1 MPNRKLLT
9 RGLIVALACPLPAL
23 AQSSVT
29 VTGYFKMS
37 VEQLKLGNT
46 AKTPSGETRVADNS
60 SRIYFRI
67 VEDLGGGLSAIGQ
80 LELRPTLDTGAL
92 AATGA
97 DWVGLRSARLGSLKL
112 GRVDLHY
119 NNEPSNIRARSGSFK
134 ASPISLLAFAG
145 GGGSA
150 IANNSRTAN
159 VVLYESPS
167 WNGFAVAAAYSSNPT
182 AAEADIGS
190 AARKGHAFNLAPVY
204 AASNWK
210 VGYSY
215 WRAKADVV
223 PVPAGFAVSQ
233 TTGLITATP
242 ATATIANQRSDRLYG
257 AYRWRGFEVGLAWDN
272 SKIEN
277 GSTGARTSARKAWS
291 VPLQYAWGP
300 HTVYAHYTRARDDS
314 MTAGKDGAKMWAVA
328 YNYDLSKR
336 TAIGLSYAR
345 ISNDAAA
352 VYNLDGSAGAN
363 GSPSGA
369 VLAGEKPRLWAFTL
383 YHAF

>member
-1 MPNRKLLT
+1 MRNRNLLT

-29 VTGYFKMS
+29 ITGYFKMS

-46 AKTPSGETRVADNS
+46 AKAPSSEMRVADNS

-80 LELRPTLDTGAL
+80 LELRPTLDSGAL
-92 AATGA
+92 AGTGA
-97 DWVGLRSARLGSLKL
+97 NWVGLRSAGLGSLKL
-112 GRVDLHY
+112 GRADLHY

-145 GGGSA
+145 GGGSP
-150 IANNSRTAN
+150 IASNSRTAN
-159 VVLYESPS
+159 VVLYESPA

-182 AAEADIGS
+182 GAEADIAS
-190 AARKGHAFNLAPVY
+190 AARKGSAWNLHPNYRGSNFN
-204 AASNWK
+204 

-215 WRAKADVV
+215 WRQKADG
-223 PVPAGFAVSQ
+223 AGAGSD
-233 TTGLITATP
+233 
-242 ATATIANQRSDRLYG
+242 QRSDRLYG

-345 ISNDAAA
+345 IGNDAAA
-352 VYNLDGSAGAN
+352 AYNLDGSAGAN

-369 VLAGEKPRLWAFTL
+369 LLAGEKPRLWAFTL